1 MTKKIESKEQVQR
14 HNGNSVQKK
23 DDVALL
29 ILEKIGFNKKKL
41 F

>member
-1 MTKKIESKEQVQR
+1 MIESKEQGKR

-29 ILEKIGFNKKKL
+29 ILEKIGFSIKKL